1 MKRSRLVLAVLILL
15 SATLAAG
22 AFAVRPWHR
31 EEQAEA
37 LRLITGPPAIDYLP
51 QYIALAGGYFQT
63 EKLALKITTAAS
75 KDALLAALA
84 NGHADVALTGLEDA
98 VYSRAVDG
106 QKATAFAAL
115 TDAGNTFLLARK
127 PPESFKWTDLK
138 GKTVITGRPDSRET
152 VLLEGVLRR
161 HGIKPNLD
169 VTLYT
174 NIPDGLRAG
183 AFESGSGDY
192 ILADGALASRL
203 EFRRL
208 GTVAASLDKE
218 TGTLPA
224 LVYVTR
230 TELIN
235 NSPRALQ
242 RFTNAIYRAQL
253 WLARHDAT
261 EAAGLAAPYLKGM
274 NREEIIKLI
283 NLYRAQQTWPAD
295 PVIRRDGYNDFVQ
308 LLDQAREIPRPVDY
322 SQMVNSSFAGAAVT
336 NIPDVPEE
344 KKERWFD
351 PLLKI
356 FSW

>member
-1 MKRSRLVLAVLILL
+1 MKLSRLVLAVLILL
-15 SATLAAG
+15 SAALAAG
-22 AFAVRPWHR
+22 AFAMRPWHR
-31 EEQAEA
+31 EERVDT
-37 LRLITGPPAIDYLP
+37 LRLITGPPAIEYLP
-51 QYIALAGGYFQT
+51 QYIALAGGYFQD
-63 EKLALKITTAAS
+63 EKLVLKITTATS
-75 KDALLAALA
+75 KDAPLPALA
-84 NGHADVALTGLEDA
+84 NGRADVALTGLEDA

-106 QKATAFAAL
+106 QKTTAFIAL
-115 TDAGNTFLLARK
+115 TGAGNTFLLARK

-138 GKTVITGRPDSRET
+138 GKTVIAGRPDSRET
-152 VLLEGVLRR
+152 VLLEGILRR

-183 AFESGSGDY
+183 AFQSGSGDY
-192 ILADGALASRL
+192 ILADGALAGRL
-203 EFRRL
+203 ESRRL
-208 GTVAASLDKE
+208 GTVAASLGKE
-218 TGTLPA
+218 AGPLPA
-224 LVYVTR
+224 VVYVTR

-235 NSPRALQ
+235 NNPRALQ

-253 WLARHDAT
+253 WLARHSTA

-283 NLYRAQQTWPAD
+283 DLYRAQQTWPAD

-322 SQMVNSSFAGAAVT
+322 SEMVNSSFAAAAVA
-336 NIPDVPEE
+336 NIPALPEE